1 MPRMHTQHP
10 LQCKCGGALTLLHDV
25 EVALMLDP
33 APATDPTARTTIVT
47 RSIAL

>member
-1 MPRMHTQHP
+1 MRVALISTWHR
-10 LQCKCGGALTLLHDV
+10 CGGALTLLHNV

-47 RSIAL
+47 RSITLL